1 MSTIKDYKE
10 KIGDQLKDVDIAML
24 FLNAGVL
31 TYGWV
36 VDQSLADI

>member
-1 MSTIKDYKE
+1 MSTIEDYKK

-24 FLNAGVL
+24 FLNADVFKD
-31 TYGWV
+31 GWV